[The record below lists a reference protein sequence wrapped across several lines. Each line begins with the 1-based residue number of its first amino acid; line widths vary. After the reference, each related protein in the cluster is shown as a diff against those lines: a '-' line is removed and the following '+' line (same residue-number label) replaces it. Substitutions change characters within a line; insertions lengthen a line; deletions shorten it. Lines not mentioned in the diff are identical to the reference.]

1 MSDSTIITLVASI
14 GSSIV
19 AIAVPIAVKLI
30 DAYSQNKKIKL
41 ELYAQKQ
48 LQSIE
53 KYVYSVHGDIMNKQ
67 THSLSD
73 STRSLVMMYI
83 KKSQRHYIHDID
95 EKLSNA
101 DFDGA
106 ADLLYD
112 FCSQIKV
119 PR

>member
-1 MSDSTIITLVASI
+1 MSESTIITLVASI

-19 AIAVPIAVKLI
+19 AIGVPIAVKLI

-53 KYVYSVHGDIMNKQ
+53 NYVHSVHGDIMNKQ

-95 EKLSNA
+95 AKLSVA

-112 FCSQIKV
+112 FCSQVKV